1 MITKKL
7 QIKVVSPNGLIFDGE
22 GKSVNLKTSMG
33 EITILPN
40 HTEIIANLFS
50 GNIKIETDKGKEIIF
65 NYGDGVIEVKKN
77 SQVIIL
83 ADNIKQ
89 ND

>member
-33 EITILPN
+33 EITILPRSPKLKDRMK
-40 HTEIIANLFS
+40 TA
-50 GNIKIETDKGKEIIF
+50 
-65 NYGDGVIEVKKN
+65 
-77 SQVIIL
+77 
-83 ADNIKQ
+83 
-89 ND
+89 